1 MDYYQTLGVKRGASD
16 DEIKKAYRSMAM
28 KHHPDRGGDE
38 KTFKEVEEAYRTLSD
53 PEKRQMFDMG
63 VDPNRQQGNYR
74 HQGNP
79 FEFHFNTGNMDDI
92 FESFGFGGRRPAR
105 NKSFNINVNIE
116 LEDILT
122 GKEINAEVGIPGG
135 KKNYITI
142 EIPPGIHH
150 GQQIRYSGMGDNSIS
165 NAKPGDLLVNVLIRN
180 HRRFKRDG
188 DNLVVDYPIRV
199 WDAIL
204 GTSLEIITLDGKKL
218 NITVPPGTQPE
229 TVLSCKGEGLPN
241 MRSKQRGNLYVRI
254 KVSIPRELT
263 EQQKQLLYRIQN
275 GI

>member
-1 MDYYQTLGVKRGASD
+1 
-16 DEIKKAYRSMAM
+16 
-28 KHHPDRGGDE
+28 
-38 KTFKEVEEAYRTLSD
+38 
-53 PEKRQMFDMG
+53 
-63 VDPNRQQGNYR
+63 
-74 HQGNP
+74 
-79 FEFHFNTGNMDDI
+79 MDDI